1 MNLQHSILNQLQTK
15 KQFENIDFLKETC
28 QQINKDLNGYSDAE
42 IRLTEGL
49 LENPLH
55 DLTEQLIIIISALEN
70 RKVLKPFIYTVDLS
84 EKKFVSFLLGEN
96 DTGQLAYDIVER
108 CAQKVYLRW
117 HFSNR
122 LNH

>member
-1 MNLQHSILNQLQTK
+1 MQQSILNQLQTN

-28 QQINKDLNGYSDAE
+28 LQINKDLTGYTS
-42 IRLTEGL
+42 ISVQLTEEL
-49 LENPLH
+49 LENPLQE
-55 DLTEQLIIIISALEN
+55 LTQQLQRIISDLVIKN
-70 RKVLKPFIYTVDLS
+70 MLKPFIYTVDLP
-84 EKKFVSFLLGEN
+84 EKKFIPFLLQNKTESE
-96 DTGQLAYDIVER
+96 LAYDIAER